1 MSKREQPAEINTG
14 GGAYIGGNVRVDTGD
29 FVGRDKTVN
38 VTAAQQGIS
47 AAEFGRLIADIRGSL
62 PQAGLDPD
70 TAEVVDADFKVVE
83 EQVKKDKPNK
93 AVITGKLEGAVKML
107 TAAAGAA
114 TAVEKLLPAAQKALE
129 WAGQLFR

>member
-1 MSKREQPAEINTG
+1 MSKQETPGKINTG
-14 GGAYIGGNVRVDTGD
+14 GGAYVGGNVRAGK
-29 FVGRDKTVN
+29 FIGRDETITN
-38 VTAAQQGIS
+38 APQG
-47 AAEFGRLIADIRGSL
+47 ATLAEFVRVLADMRAAL

-83 EQVKKDKPNK
+83 AQAGKEKPNK
-93 AVITGKLEGAVKML
+93 AVIVSKLEGAVKVL

>member
-1 MSKREQPAEINTG
+1 MSKQETPGQINP
-14 GGAYIGGNVRVDTGD
+14 GGAAYVGGHVHA
-29 FVGRDKTVN
+29 GRDFIGRDQTITITNAPQGATV
-38 VTAAQQGIS
+38 
-47 AAEFGRLIADIRGSL
+47 AEFVRLLADMRAAL

-83 EQVKKDKPNK
+83 AQAGKEKPNG
-93 AVITGKLEGAVKML
+93 AVIVSKLEGAVKVL

-114 TAVEKLLPAAQKALE
+114 TAVEKLLPAAQKAIE